1 MATKN
6 NSREDR
12 FLQVLGKSFY
22 IVNVLIRQQPL
33 GGDGGG
39 VEGKRGRHIF
49 CNTKAMCREFYGGG
63 SEVEL
68 WWMNE
73 NYSKQPRKDGFGE
86 MGHFNLGVWLRGWE
100 LVSKYIA
107 FH

>member
-68 WWMNE
+68 LMDEWKLQQTATEGRARWNG
-73 NYSKQPRKDGFGE
+73 S
-86 MGHFNLGVWLRGWE
+86 L
-100 LVSKYIA
+100 
-107 FH
+107 